1 MSGHFCKNSSPT
13 KQSQIMNEFRLIEKF
28 FKPLTNSCLA
38 SQNLADDVARITLK
52 KDRELVVSKD
62 VFVEDVHFL
71 KSDGGFKIASKLLR
85 TNLSDLASSGAKPL
99 YYMLGFTK
107 NNDTSEKFCRE
118 FARGLKSVQ
127 DEFALNLIGGDTIKS
142 EKLFFS
148 VTIFGEAKKGAKL
161 LRGNA
166 KEGDLI
172 FVSGTIGDALIGRKA
187 AFDQHTIDRH
197 FFPNP
202 RIKLG
207 EMLLEKKL
215 STCAIDVS
223 DGLLADLNH
232 ICQASKLNAEI
243 HLNKIPISS
252 SAQKF
257 FETNYKINPLDL
269 LSAGDDYEIIFSSSP
284 KNQKK
289 ILSLSKALNLDLTCI
304 GEFKK
309 SSKKHFSVNL
319 FDSQK
324 TKIAV
329 KKLGYEH

>member
-1 MSGHFCKNSSPT
+1 MH
-13 KQSQIMNEFRLIEKF
+13 EFQLIEKF
-28 FKPLTNSCLA
+28 FKPLTNSCSA
-38 SQNLADDVARITLK
+38 SQNLTDDVARISLK
-52 KDRELVVSKD
+52 KDKELIVSKD
-62 VFVEDVHFL
+62 IFVEDVHFL

-85 TNLSDLASSGAKPL
+85 TNLSDIASSGSRPL
-99 YYMLGFTK
+99 YYMLGFSK
-107 NNDTSEKFCRE
+107 NNTTDQKFCRE

-127 DEFALNLIGGDTIKS
+127 DEFGLHLIGGDTVKS
-142 EKLFFS
+142 NKLFFS
-148 VTIFGEAKKGAKL
+148 VTIFGEAQKGKKL

-187 AFDQHTIDRH
+187 AFDQYTIDRH
-197 FFPNP
+197 FFPTP

-207 EMLLEKKL
+207 EMLLRKNL

-232 ICQASKLNAEI
+232 LCQASQLDAEI
-243 HLNKIPISS
+243 HLNKIPISL

-284 KNQKK
+284 TNQKK
-289 ILSLSKALNLDLTCI
+289 ILALSKSLKLDLTCI

-309 SSKKHFSVNL
+309 SSRKNFSVNL